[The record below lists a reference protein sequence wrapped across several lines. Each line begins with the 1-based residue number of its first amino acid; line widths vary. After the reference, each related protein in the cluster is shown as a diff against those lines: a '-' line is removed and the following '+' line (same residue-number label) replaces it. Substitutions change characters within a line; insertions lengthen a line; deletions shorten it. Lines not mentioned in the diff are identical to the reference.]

1 MADKKISQLTAAST
15 PLAGT
20 EVLPI
25 VQSGSTVKV
34 AVSDLTAGR
43 NVGCA
48 DLTTTGNTILGN
60 AQADTLNVGNGD
72 IIKNNAGY
80 TGFGTT
86 PSYKVHI
93 VESKTITPTTGEGQ
107 LAVVNSSATATDV
120 GALLMFSQSTRRAQ
134 ISAGKG
140 AGTNDGFL
148 AFTVRTDA
156 SGFVE
161 TARTDESLNFK
172 INAGNLVVGTAAKG
186 IQDGSNVD
194 RISIASAS
202 TVVNESGADLD
213 FRVEGDT
220 NANLLFVDAGNDRVG
235 IRTSTPNTP
244 LEVVGGGGIRVDED
258 GTSTNVIVVRSD
270 FAGVGPAI
278 NVVSNSPLLFQTN
291 NTERARITA
300 TGNIVAGASVALAT
314 NASDG
319 FLYVP
324 TCAGTP
330 TGTPTTITGM
340 APIVVDTTN
349 NKLYFYSGG
358 QWRDAGP

>member
-1 MADKKISQLTAAST
+1 MADKKISQLTAATT

-34 AVSDLTAGR
+34 SVDNLTAGKS
-43 NVGCA
+43 VSA
-48 DLTTTGNTILGN
+48 SSFTATG
-60 AQADTLNVGNGD
+60 
-72 IIKNNAGY
+72 
-80 TGFGTT
+80 
-86 PSYKVHI
+86 
-93 VESKTITPTTGEGQ
+93 
-107 LAVVNSSATATDV
+107 NSSAAKFVPTGGTA
-120 GALLMFSQSTRRAQ
+120 
-134 ISAGKG
+134 AGNG
-140 AGTNDGFL
+140 MYLPGTNTLGW
-148 AFTVRTDA
+148 
-156 SGFVE
+156 
-161 TARTDESLNFK
+161 SLNGVKRAELGPDGNSLYYNFSGSTLDAAVQLYIEESGTSSNFYVGTK
-172 INAGNLVVGTAAKG
+172 NSGTLASKLKVAAAGDVTVQTGNLVVGTAAKG